1 MRTAWEVGDGEGGGR
16 SLPEANPPFVSTQR
30 LEKTSTLRPLQTRSL
45 AAKLGNVLR
54 TPSLLSH
61 SDWSPNPLFC
71 RTVTGLPTPSL
82 LSHSDWSPNPLFCH
96 TVTGLPTLSSVTL
109 LLVSQLSLLSHS
121 DWSPNSL
128 FCHTVTV
135 SQPSLLSHKLVS
147 PHPLFCH
154 TVTGLPI
161 LSSVTQ

>member
-1 MRTAWEVGDGEGGGR
+1 MRTAWEVGDGGGGGG
-16 SLPEANPPFVSTQR
+16 LCQR
-30 LEKTSTLRPLQTRSL
+30 RIHHSSAHSDWKKTSTLRPLQTRSL

-109 LLVSQLSLLSHS
+109 LLVSQLSLLSHC
-121 DWSPNSL
+121 DWSP
-128 FCHTVTV
+128 HT
-135 SQPSLLSHKLVS
+135 
-147 PHPLFCH
+147 
-154 TVTGLPI
+154 